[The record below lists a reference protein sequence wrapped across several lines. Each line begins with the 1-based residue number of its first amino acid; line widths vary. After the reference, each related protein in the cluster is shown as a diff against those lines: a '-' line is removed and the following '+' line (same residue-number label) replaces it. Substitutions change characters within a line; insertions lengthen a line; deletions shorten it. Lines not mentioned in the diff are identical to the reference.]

1 MIQRDADP
9 ERERERGGGR
19 EETDK
24 ENKNGRTRKRRK
36 KLSYKGMVGFTDLAH
51 EVSHLGQGAV
61 REARCPTGLAAGPQ
75 SRSSSSLRPP
85 AADGPPQPAHLWGVL
100 EDPRQV
106 PAL

>member
-9 ERERERGGGR
+9 EREREGGGGR